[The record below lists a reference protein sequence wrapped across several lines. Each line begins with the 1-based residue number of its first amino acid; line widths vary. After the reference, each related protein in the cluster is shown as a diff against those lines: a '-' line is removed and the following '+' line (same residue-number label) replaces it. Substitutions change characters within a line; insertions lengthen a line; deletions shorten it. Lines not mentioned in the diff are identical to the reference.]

1 VRSKSSLDSS
11 SKPGSKHK
19 IIAFKAGRK
28 AEGSR
33 VTRYD
38 SIRDRKTGLT
48 DKEAK
53 DSVEDKPERYRAK
66 SRDRASV

>member
-1 VRSKSSLDSS
+1 
-11 SKPGSKHK
+11 
-19 IIAFKAGRK
+19 
-28 AEGSR
+28 